1 MNTFGYEVS
10 HFFDMESI
18 GSFDDD
24 EQNVGVCYYSFDY
37 LRIDMKGHYCDG
49 TVMSFGSFDWYEY
62 GIGSQS
68 DLNWVGIQ
76 EVLCLDNM
84 NTK

>member
-1 MNTFGYEVS
+1 MNTFGYEVT
-10 HFFDMESI
+10 HFFDLKSI

-24 EQNVGVCYYSFDY
+24 EYNVGVYYCSFDY

-62 GIGSQS
+62 VIGS
-68 DLNWVGIQ
+68 
-76 EVLCLDNM
+76 
-84 NTK
+84 